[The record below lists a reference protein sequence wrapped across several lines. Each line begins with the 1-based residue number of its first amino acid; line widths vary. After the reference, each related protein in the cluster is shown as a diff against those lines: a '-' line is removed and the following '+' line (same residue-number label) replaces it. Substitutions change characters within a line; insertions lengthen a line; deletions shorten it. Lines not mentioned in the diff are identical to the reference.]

1 VPLTNVLPDSRT
13 GDAPSPRG
21 AASRLSVLHVPSTL
35 VETSKGRRREPLLA
49 RPSFRVALDGSTAA
63 VGFLLGYAAR
73 YVFRLGGIHEHII
86 PLHAGTLVALC
97 LTAVA
102 ITLFELSRAGLYRR
116 SVGAGIGYVAALR
129 SVSMAMAVVIVA
141 SAALQEQ
148 NVSRL
153 AYIYGWAAM
162 VLLVVT
168 ARLIRSG
175 LLARLY
181 HTGRGVKR
189 VVVVGATPTGKMV
202 MQNVATCLGRG
213 YQLVGFLGEYA
224 DVPRRFGRFLCLGSI
239 GDIDDIL
246 TGHEVDE
253 VIVALPAASH
263 DRMAEI
269 FTHCQRHAVAVKL
282 VPDLFDLRLS
292 RVHMDGIAGIPVI
305 DVRSDTP
312 DALGAIL
319 KRILDVAV
327 AGAAL
332 VAAAPLLLL
341 TMGAIRL
348 DSDGPMLFRQERLGK
363 DGKPFTIL
371 KFRSMHVDAERQL
384 ALLREQNEASGPI
397 FKMRDDPRVTRVG
410 RVIRKLSI
418 DELPQLWNVVRG
430 DMSLVGPRPPLA
442 REVALY
448 EDWHRRRLETTPG
461 ITCLWGV
468 SGRSKLDFDEMVM
481 LDLYYIDNWSIGL
494 DLRILARTALML
506 LRPSGAY

>member
-1 VPLTNVLPDSRT
+1 MPLTDVLPDPLTSS
-13 GDAPSPRG
+13 ASSPRST
-21 AASRLSVLHVPSTL
+21 ALRLSILQSSSTF
-35 VETSKGRRREPLLA
+35 VETPKGRCRELLLA
-49 RPSFRVALDGSTAA
+49 RPSFLVAVDGVAA
-63 VGFLLGYAAR
+63 AMGFLLGYAAR

-86 PLHAGTLVALC
+86 PLHAGTVAALC

-102 ITLFELSRAGLYRR
+102 VTLCELARAGLYRR

-129 SVSMAMAVVIVA
+129 SVSMAVAVVIVA
-141 SAALQEQ
+141 SAALQEH

-153 AYIYGWAAM
+153 TYIYGWAGM
-162 VLLVVT
+162 LMLVVT

-181 HTGRGVKR
+181 RTGRGVKR
-189 VVVVGATPTGKMV
+189 VVVIGDTPTGKMV
-202 MQNVATCLGRG
+202 MQNVATRLGRG
-213 YQLVGFLGEYA
+213 YQLVGFLGEHA
-224 DVPRRFGRFLCLGSI
+224 DVPRRFGRFLCLGAI
-239 GDIDDIL
+239 GDIEDIL
-246 TGHEVDE
+246 SGHAIDE

-263 DRMAEI
+263 DHMAEI
-269 FTHCQRHAVAVKL
+269 FAHCQRHAVAVKL

-292 RVHMDGIAGIPVI
+292 RVRMDGIAGIPLI
-305 DVRSDTP
+305 DVRSDKP
-312 DALGAIL
+312 DALGAVL
-319 KRILDVAV
+319 KRILDVVV

-332 VAAAPLLLL
+332 VVAAPILLV
-341 TMGAIRL
+341 TMGAIKF
-348 DSDGPMLFRQERLGK
+348 DSDGPVLFRQERLGK

-371 KFRSMHVDAERQL
+371 KFRSMHTDAERQL
-384 ALLREQNEASGPI
+384 ALLRDQNEASGPI

-448 EDWHRRRLETTPG
+448 EDWHRRRLEAVPG

-481 LDLYYIDNWSIGL
+481 LDLYYIDNWSISL